1 MAVAPGGGPPS
12 ISPLIGADGP
22 GTQLPSVDWYWP
34 ARQAEVEGAVVVM
47 MGYGNVITA
56 IAVSIRNIVLPLG
69 MLDSEDRG

>member
-34 ARQAEVEGAVVVM
+34 ARQVEAEAVTVVI
-47 MGYGNVITA
+47 GYDNVITA
-56 IAVSIRNIVLPLG
+56 IAVSIRNIVLPLE
-69 MLDSEDRG
+69 MLDSDDRG